1 MMPLQEEADADAAEA
16 AAMVWGLIVVSTR
29 WNRFDGKKLGIFSLK
44 TGHLLWLKSTNILI
58 LSNIV
63 NRNHQ
68 ATAVLWL
75 QTFGHQGRCTVA
87 GEPQVAQR
95 VGEFAR
101 LGALAAEWGGH
112 LSWRFNLIFS
122 TIFRIVGGWSCH
134 CMQERCIWWSQ
145 AVCPSSEGADA
156 TMKPG
161 LELTLKLGFPDTVG
175 ARS

>member
-58 LSNIV
+58 LSNTV

-68 ATAVLWL
+68 ATAVLC
-75 QTFGHQGRCTVA
+75 HQGRCTVA

-112 LSWRFNLIFS
+112 LSWRFNLHFFHNFS
-122 TIFRIVGGWSCH
+122 PR
-134 CMQERCIWWSQ
+134 RR
-145 AVCPSSEGADA
+145 
-156 TMKPG
+156 
-161 LELTLKLGFPDTVG
+161 LELPLHARALHLVIPGRLSEVGFSGHSWCPKLEAYRLCKRFMNGV
-175 ARS
+175 